1 MNIYIYLKINLHS
14 SLLWN
19 TEKSIRCFEL
29 LVMKINTKLG
39 KQFFITSF
47 AILVVFKK
55 DTYKISGLFLLPHFK
70 MKITLREENE

>member
-1 MNIYIYLKINLHS
+1 
-14 SLLWN
+14 
-19 TEKSIRCFEL
+19 
-29 LVMKINTKLG
+29 MKINTKLG